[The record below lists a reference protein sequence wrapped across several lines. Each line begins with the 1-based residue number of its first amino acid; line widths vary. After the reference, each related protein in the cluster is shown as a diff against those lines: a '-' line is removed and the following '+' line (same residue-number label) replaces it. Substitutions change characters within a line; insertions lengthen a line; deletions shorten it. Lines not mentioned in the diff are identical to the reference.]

1 MLNRSVLILLI
12 SIVLC
17 SWMTQAR
24 RWSRETKE
32 LVDAD
37 LGIGLI
43 SSLKDDANLDLS
55 VDEEYEDLRAELLAY
70 QAALA
75 SVVSRRS
82 LMTTPCWQSGG
93 ICVNYKLCK
102 GAKSITQAAGC
113 RDKHNVCCYTW
124 NRYFV
129 KDYRDKGI
137 ANIAL
142 PWITNPQVY
151 GGKGIQEPKHSLL
164 RKGKKKKHRN
174 KKAMRS
180 GIRPRAEQLYDTK

>member
-1 MLNRSVLILLI
+1 MFNRSVLL

-17 SWMTQAR
+17 SCQWIGLAR
-24 RWSRETKE
+24 RSSHDKKDSDEG
-32 LVDAD
+32 DF
-37 LGIGLI
+37 GIGLI
-43 SSLKDDANLDLS
+43 TSLKDDANLDLS

-93 ICVNYKLCK
+93 ICVNSKLCK
-102 GAKSITQAAGC
+102 GAKYITQAAGC
-113 RDKHNVCCYTW
+113 RNQNNVCCYTW

-142 PWITNPQVY
+142 PWITLQREY
-151 GGKGIQEPKHSLL
+151 GGKGIQEPKHSL
-164 RKGKKKKHRN
+164 RKGKKKKHKKKMAVKSHIYRN
-174 KKAMRS
+174 FD
-180 GIRPRAEQLYDTK
+180 Y